1 MCHTQHN
8 HCVITHLFA
17 TLVSFQS
24 GRAPRGGG
32 SSGAN
37 QQPLNISD
45 TILISLIFLQDFSD
59 CVLRW
64 EGSCAATEFGTVWI
78 VGWVGDDFDGI
89 EQTNADTLILCTD
102 SLKVSISNISFSA
115 FWEGVAEVGSSRTSL
130 KSLPPPYG
138 YQHIYTHANPQ

>member
-8 HCVITHLFA
+8 HYIITHLFV

-32 SSGAN
+32 SSGGN

-64 EGSCAATEFGTVWI
+64 EGSCAATEFGTVWV

-89 EQTNADTLILCTD
+89 EQTNADTLPEGFCARTL
-102 SLKVSISNISFSA
+102 SKYQSVISALVHFGKGWQRLDLLA
-115 FWEGVAEVGSSRTSL
+115 HL
-130 KSLPPPYG
+130 
-138 YQHIYTHANPQ
+138 

>member
-8 HCVITHLFA
+8 HCIITHLFA

-45 TILISLIFLQDFSD
+45 TILISLIFLQDFSNS
-59 CVLRW
+59 W
-64 EGSCAATEFGTVWI
+64 WKGFCAATEFGTVWI

-89 EQTNADTLILCTD
+89 EQTNADKLTL
-102 SLKVSISNISFSA
+102 SN
-115 FWEGVAEVGSSRTSL
+115 
-130 KSLPPPYG
+130 
-138 YQHIYTHANPQ
+138 